1 MLFRSIGEYLAYIRV
16 PVAILQGEDDQYGT
30 IRQIEI
36 AKDECYCPVDVTV
49 ISGAGH
55 SPHREVSELT
65 LATISEFAR
74 RILIVH
80 EG

>member
-1 MLFRSIGEYLAYIRV
+1 
-16 PVAILQGEDDQYGT
+16 
-30 IRQIEI
+30 
-36 AKDECYCPVDVTV
+36 V

-55 SPHREVSELT
+55 SPHREVPELT